1 MVRTC
6 NQRGDTMA
14 TAQLHGV
21 LRHLRRAA
29 LLQDE
34 RSDGQLLEC
43 FVGRREQAAF
53 EVLVQRHGPMVWGVC
68 RRVLHNEADAEDAFQ
83 ATFLV
88 LVRKAAAITD
98 RATVGNWLYGV
109 AHNTALKARA
119 MTGRRRVKE
128 REAAGRPR
136 PGVKEDVGDDLRLLL
151 DEELGRLP
159 DRYRAAI
166 VLCDLEGQPI
176 KEAARLLGCPQGTV
190 TSRLTRGRKLL
201 AGRLARRG
209 VALSGVPL
217 AGVLGREATAALVPP
232 PLVLATIK
240 AASSAAGQ
248 AGAGGISAKVA
259 ALTKG
264 VLTSMFSTNG
274 KLAAVLLL
282 ILGACGVGVGL
293 FVYRGEAA
301 ARGGHE
307 PPPRDPGGA
316 KTPQADLQVAAVLK
330 EAAATAGDIEDKQW
344 KAWTFQNLGEVQAK
358 AGDKA
363 AAARGYQEAIRAAKE
378 IKEDAQ
384 VHHTIGWIAVSQ
396 VKTGDVKGGLE
407 TARAI
412 EDDAGRDY
420 ALAAVAVAQVQAGDV
435 KGALQTAEDVSFDK
449 KAWVHSAI
457 AWAHAAA
464 GNIKEA
470 RAAAAKA
477 GDDPP
482 MLGAIAAAQ
491 VRAKDREGAKKT
503 VQEILKIAG
512 DLPEGVAGTGEDG
525 SRRAAAFGAAARVL
539 AEMGDVREARQA
551 ADALKEPRW
560 QSNALRNIATAQ
572 VNAGDLKGA
581 LQTAEAIE
589 EEYQK
594 GEAHNEVVTAQVRSG
609 DLEAGRKTAESIKS
623 AYWRVAALA
632 EIAKGEAKAGDRA
645 AAAKTFQKAV
655 EETGKEAGNVR
666 DEEPGLGGLRNGSL
680 CLIVR
685 AQAEAGQERD
695 AYAWAVKQSSPLL
708 KAKALIEIAHGM
720 EIRKQTEKRPPK

>member
-1 MVRTC
+1 
-6 NQRGDTMA
+6 MA
-14 TAQLHGV
+14 TAQLHGL

-29 LLQDE
+29 LLRDE
-34 RSDGQLLEC
+34 RTDGQLLGC
-43 FVGRREQAAF
+43 FINRREEAAF
-53 EVLVQRHGPMVWGVC
+53 EALVQRHGPMVWGVC
-68 RRVLHNEADAEDAFQ
+68 RRVLGNEADAEDAFQ

-109 AHNTALKARA
+109 AHNTAFKAKA
-119 MTGRRRVKE
+119 MTSRRRVKE
-128 REAAGRPR
+128 REAADRPR
-136 PGVKEDVGDDLRLLL
+136 PGVTEEVWDDLRPLL

-159 DRYRAAI
+159 DRYRAVI
-166 VLCDLEGQPI
+166 VLCDVEGQPI

-209 VALSGVPL
+209 VALSGVLL
-217 AGVLGREATAALVPP
+217 AGVLGRHATAAVVPP

-240 AASSAAGQ
+240 AASCAAGQ
-248 AGAGGISAKVA
+248 AAASGISAKVA

-264 VLTSMFSTNG
+264 VLTGMFSTNG
-274 KLAAVLLL
+274 KLTAVLLL
-282 ILGACGVGVGL
+282 ILGVCGVGVSL

-301 ARGGHE
+301 ERGGPE
-307 PPPRDPGGA
+307 PAPQEAGGT
-316 KTPQADLQVAAVLK
+316 KTPPAALQAPAILR
-330 EAAATAGDIEDKQW
+330 EAAAAASDIEDKQW
-344 KAWTFQNLGEVQAK
+344 KAWTFQNIGEVQAK
-358 AGDKA
+358 AGEKA
-363 AAARGYQEAIRAAKE
+363 AAAHSFQEAVRAAKE

-412 EDDAGRDY
+412 EDDGARDY
-420 ALAAVAVAQVQAGDV
+420 ALASVAVVQVQGGDV

-449 KAWVHSAI
+449 KAWVQSAI

-464 GNIKEA
+464 GNTKEA
-470 RAAAAKA
+470 RKAAEKA
-477 GDDPP
+477 GDDAPV
-482 MLGAIAAAQ
+482 LGAIATAQ

-512 DLPEGVAGTGEDG
+512 NLPEGDPGTGEDG

-539 AEMGDVREARQA
+539 AEMGDVKEARQA

-560 QSNALRNIATAQ
+560 KSNALSNIATAQ
-572 VNAGDLKGA
+572 VKAGDLKGA

-594 GEAHNEVVTAQVRSG
+594 GEALSEVVTAQLRSG
-609 DLEAGRKTAESIKS
+609 ELKTGRKTADGIKNV
-623 AYWRVAALA
+623 YWRVGALA
-632 EIAKGEAKAGDRA
+632 EIAKAEAKAGDRT
-645 AAAKTFQKAV
+645 AAAKTFQKAM
-655 EETGKEAGNVR
+655 EETGKEGGNVR

-680 CLIVR
+680 CLLVR
-685 AQAEAGQERD
+685 AQAEAGEERE

-708 KAKALIEIAHGM
+708 KAKTLIEIAHGM
-720 EIRKQTEKRPPK
+720 EIRKQAEKRPPK

>member
-1 MVRTC
+1 
-6 NQRGDTMA
+6 MA

-29 LLQDE
+29 LLHDD
-34 RSDGQLLEC
+34 RTDGQLLEC
-43 FVGRREQAAF
+43 FISQREEAAF
-53 EVLVQRHGPMVWGVC
+53 EVLVRRHGPMVWGVC
-68 RRVLHNEADAEDAFQ
+68 RRVLRNDADAEDAFQ

-109 AHNTALKARA
+109 AHNTALKAKA
-119 MTGRRRVKE
+119 MTSRRRVKE
-128 REAAGRPR
+128 REAAGQPR
-136 PGVKEDVGDDLRLLL
+136 PGVTEDVWNDLRPLL

-159 DRYRAAI
+159 ERYRAVI

-190 TSRLTRGRKLL
+190 SSRLTRGRKLL

-209 VALSGVPL
+209 VALSGVLL
-217 AGVLGREATAALVPP
+217 ASVLGREATAAIVPP

-240 AASSAAGQ
+240 AASCAAGQ
-248 AGAGGISAKVA
+248 AAAGGISAKVA

-274 KLAAVLLL
+274 KLTAVLLL
-282 ILGACGVGVGL
+282 LLGACGVGVSL

-301 ARGGHE
+301 ERGGPE
-307 PPPRDPGGA
+307 PAPRDAGGT
-316 KTPQADLQVAAVLK
+316 KTPQAALQALAVLK
-330 EAAATAGDIEDKQW
+330 EATAAATDIEDKQW
-344 KAWTFQNLGEVQAK
+344 KAWTFQSIGEVQAK

-363 AAARGYQEAIRAAKE
+363 AAAQSFQEAIRAAKE
-378 IKEDAQ
+378 INEDAQ
-384 VHHTIGWIAVSQ
+384 VHHTLAWIAESQ
-396 VKTGDVKGGLE
+396 VRTGDVKGGLE

-412 EDDAGRDY
+412 EDDGGRDY
-420 ALAAVAVAQVQAGDV
+420 ALAAVAVAQAQGGDV
-435 KGALQTAEDVSFDK
+435 KGALKTAEDVSFDK

-457 AWAHAAA
+457 GWAQAAA
-464 GNIKEA
+464 GNVKEA
-470 RAAAAKA
+470 RKTAEKA

-482 MLGAIAAAQ
+482 LLGAIATAQ
-491 VRAKDREGAKKT
+491 LRAKDREGAKKT

-512 DLPEGVAGTGEDG
+512 DLPEGVPGTGQDG

-539 AEMGDVREARQA
+539 AEMGDVKQARQV

-560 QSNALRNIATAQ
+560 KSNALNNIATAQ

-589 EEYQK
+589 GEYQK
-594 GEAHNEVVTAQVRSG
+594 GEALNDVLTAQVRSG
-609 DLEAGRKTAESIKS
+609 DLKAGRQTADSIKNV
-623 AYWRVAALA
+623 YWRVVALA
-632 EIAKGEAKAGDRA
+632 EIAKAEAKAGDRA
-645 AAAKTFQKAV
+645 AAAKTFQKAM

-685 AQAEAGQERD
+685 ARAEAGQERE
-695 AYAWAVKQSSPLL
+695 AYVWAVKQSSPLL
-708 KAKALIEIAHGM
+708 KAKTLLEIAHGM
-720 EIRKQTEKRPPK
+720 ELRKEAEKQPPK